1 MVLNDRWIREFG
13 LSIIT
18 PFTPEQVNPA
28 SYDLTLDYTSIDLKD
43 NREYLGGELNI
54 FPGEAYLA
62 STIEYVKMPYDVA
75 GVLYLK
81 SSLARQ
87 GLDHA
92 LAGWVDP
99 GFEGNLTL
107 ELHSH
112 RPITLISGQRVLQIV
127 FYLMNEVAENP
138 YSGRYKQQRGP
149 TRAIS
154 ELLSEK
160 SRKNVKKWVYFR
172 EKDDFACWT
181 DSYSCTTF
189 EMVDKGS
196 NIRNGD

>member
-149 TRAIS
+149 TMAIS

-160 SRKNVKKWVYFR
+160 SRKNVKK
-172 EKDDFACWT
+172 
-181 DSYSCTTF
+181 
-189 EMVDKGS
+189 
-196 NIRNGD
+196 

>member
-160 SRKNVKKWVYFR
+160 SRKNVKK
-172 EKDDFACWT
+172 
-181 DSYSCTTF
+181 
-189 EMVDKGS
+189 
-196 NIRNGD
+196 

>member
-28 SYDLTLDYTSIDLKD
+28 SYDLRLDTALIDLDAGIQFWASPDVKI
-43 NREYLGGELNI
+43 L
-54 FPGEAYLA
+54 PGEAYLA
-62 STIEYVKMPYDVA
+62 STIEYIRMPYDVA

-149 TRAIS
+149 TMAIS
-154 ELLSEK
+154 ELLFEK
-160 SRKNVKKWVYFR
+160 SRKNVKK
-172 EKDDFACWT
+172 
-181 DSYSCTTF
+181 
-189 EMVDKGS
+189 
-196 NIRNGD
+196 

>member
-13 LSIIT
+13 LSIIH
-18 PFTPEQVNPA
+18 PFNPEQVNPA
-28 SYDLTLDYTSIDLKD
+28 SYDLQLDNKFIDLKD
-43 NREYLGGELNI
+43 DSEFWGIPLDI
-54 FPGEAYLA
+54 SPGEAYLA
-62 STIEYVKMPYDVA
+62 STFEYVKMPYDVA

-92 LAGWVDP
+92 LAGWIDP

-112 RPITLISGQRVLQIV
+112 RPIVLHPGQRVLQIV
-127 FYLMNEVAENP
+127 FYLMNEAAENP

-149 TRAIS
+149 TLAKP
-154 ELLSEK
+154 EVLLENLPKK
-160 SRKNVKKWVYFR
+160 SKK
-172 EKDDFACWT
+172 
-181 DSYSCTTF
+181 
-189 EMVDKGS
+189 
-196 NIRNGD
+196 